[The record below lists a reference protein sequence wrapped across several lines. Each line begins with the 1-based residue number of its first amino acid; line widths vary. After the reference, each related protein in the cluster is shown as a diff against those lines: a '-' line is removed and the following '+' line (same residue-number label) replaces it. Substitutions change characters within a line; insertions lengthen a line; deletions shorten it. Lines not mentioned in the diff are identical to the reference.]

1 MIFQFGEYKIDV
13 DVEKTRQ
20 FYDRAKTV
28 SEGCQCDGCLNFE
41 RAVDKLPQ
49 NIRDFFSALGVD
61 MKKICEC
68 YVYCAKDEN
77 TLYYGGF
84 CHICGTLLSGKS
96 AWKPTSD
103 STACWDEKATYP
115 LSPNFGVSFSDRI
128 DMPEPDFPLPVIQL
142 DFDADIPW
150 VLEKKNSYIDKGE
163 KMDFDLTPEQA
174 KNAKKYAKTG
184 TKKPTVYK
192 FDTEKAKNRKKDD
205 EKGEF
210 ISKIAEFIGKF
221 VQNVEIVNAEREIS
235 FEIGENSYSLT
246 LTKHRKPKK

>member
-1 MIFQFGEYKIDV
+1 MPTVLWQAPATARISKRAKNAADKHNRTEKRTQCKLRPFGISRWIFPSFADKSKKPLISEVRRLIFQFGEYKIDV
-13 DVEKTRQ
+13 DVEKTKQ
-20 FYDRAKTV
+20 FYNRAKTV
-28 SEGCQCDGCLNFE
+28 SEECQCDGCLNFE
-41 RAVDKLPQ
+41 KAVDELSQ

-115 LSPNFGVSFSDRI
+115 LSPNFVISFSDRI
-128 DMPEPDFPLPVIQL
+128 DMLEPDFPLPVVQL

-150 VLEKKNSYIDKGE
+150 VLEKKNSYIDE
-163 KMDFDLTPEQA
+163 
-174 KNAKKYAKTG
+174 
-184 TKKPTVYK
+184 
-192 FDTEKAKNRKKDD
+192 
-205 EKGEF
+205 
-210 ISKIAEFIGKF
+210 
-221 VQNVEIVNAEREIS
+221 
-235 FEIGENSYSLT
+235 
-246 LTKHRKPKK
+246 

>member
-28 SEGCQCDGCLNFE
+28 SEGCQCDGCLNFG

-84 CHICGTLLSGKS
+84 CHICGTLPSGKS

-103 STACWDEKATYP
+103 STAC
-115 LSPNFGVSFSDRI
+115 
-128 DMPEPDFPLPVIQL
+128 
-142 DFDADIPW
+142 
-150 VLEKKNSYIDKGE
+150 
-163 KMDFDLTPEQA
+163 
-174 KNAKKYAKTG
+174 
-184 TKKPTVYK
+184 
-192 FDTEKAKNRKKDD
+192 
-205 EKGEF
+205 
-210 ISKIAEFIGKF
+210 
-221 VQNVEIVNAEREIS
+221 
-235 FEIGENSYSLT
+235 
-246 LTKHRKPKK
+246 

>member
-128 DMPEPDFPLPVIQL
+128 DL
-142 DFDADIPW
+142 
-150 VLEKKNSYIDKGE
+150 
-163 KMDFDLTPEQA
+163 
-174 KNAKKYAKTG
+174 
-184 TKKPTVYK
+184 
-192 FDTEKAKNRKKDD
+192 
-205 EKGEF
+205 
-210 ISKIAEFIGKF
+210 
-221 VQNVEIVNAEREIS
+221 
-235 FEIGENSYSLT
+235 SLI
-246 LTKHRKPKK
+246 HI

>member
-1 MIFQFGEYKIDV
+1 MIFQFGEYKI

-84 CHICGTLLSGKS
+84 CHICATLLSGKS

-103 STACWDEKATYP
+103 STACWDDEATYP

-150 VLEKKNSYIDKGE
+150 VLGKKNSYID
-163 KMDFDLTPEQA
+163 
-174 KNAKKYAKTG
+174 
-184 TKKPTVYK
+184 
-192 FDTEKAKNRKKDD
+192 D
-205 EKGEF
+205 E
-210 ISKIAEFIGKF
+210 
-221 VQNVEIVNAEREIS
+221 
-235 FEIGENSYSLT
+235 
-246 LTKHRKPKK
+246 